1 MTPRTEPM
9 PDPVPEW
16 LKVRAL
22 KEWAS
27 DGFEGTDPDEY
38 SWVEGFALYTIA
50 RLLWERGEPEP
61 VDPDEE
67 AVLRILN
74 AWYGNTPGL
83 PTERGADFCR
93 ALAAYK
99 AEKART

>member
-1 MTPRTEPM
+1 MTQRTEPM

-16 LKVRAL
+16 LKEAVLREQAMG
-22 KEWAS
+22 WTQW
-27 DGFEGTDPDEY
+27 TD
-38 SWVEGFALYTIA
+38 SICNITIA

-61 VDPDEE
+61 VDPDVA
-67 AVLRILN
+67 AVLRILG
-74 AWYGNTPGL
+74 AWDNEDYGNGSYDVN
-83 PTERGADFCR
+83 DFPSQTRKLFAR